1 MKTVKEYINESLI
14 DKAKE
19 LANKMANKII
29 GTSDEKYDDNMI
41 HFKDDDD
48 HSISDEVSPSIISA
62 VIKVIFGIAGVEFMM
77 LPTITAAFIA
87 VVCFII
93 AFGCNL
99 TPIIKE
105 INDNIDNINVEENQ
119 EEINEGLLSSIK
131 KYVSKIVVNNKY
143 ASEVANEI
151 INTEEFE
158 NAKNSGT
165 LKDLAHVVTNYVK
178 ANVDKKKINE
188 LS

>member
-14 DKAKE
+14 DKAKN
-19 LANKMANKII
+19 LANKIANKIV
-29 GTSDEKYDDNMI
+29 GTSDEKYDDDTI
-41 HFKDDDD
+41 HYEDDMDK
-48 HSISDEVSPSIISA
+48 ISDEVSPSVISGI
-62 VIKVIFGIAGVEFMM
+62 IKVIFGIAGVEFMM

-105 INDNIDNINVEENQ
+105 INDKIDNIGIEENK

-131 KYVSKIVVNNKY
+131 KYVSRIVVNNKY
-143 ASEVANEI
+143 ASQVANEI
-151 INTEEFE
+151 IKSDDFNKVKE
-158 NAKNSGT
+158 SGT
-165 LKDLAHVVTNYVK
+165 LKDLAMVVTNYIK
-178 ANVDKKKINE
+178 SKGDKKQINE

>member
-14 DKAKE
+14 DKAKS
-19 LANKMANKII
+19 LACKIANKII
-29 GTSDEKYDDNMI
+29 GTSDEKYDDDTI
-41 HFKDDDD
+41 HFEDDDTK
-48 HSISDEVSPSIISA
+48 ISDTVSPAVISG

-105 INDNIDNINVEENQ
+105 INDKIDNIGIEENK

-131 KYVSKIVVNNKY
+131 KYISRIVVNNKY
-143 ASEVANEI
+143 ASQVANEI
-151 INTEEFE
+151 INTDEY
-158 NAKNSGT
+158 KNLKDGYS
-165 LKDLAHVVTNYVK
+165 LKDLVKVVTNYIK
-178 ANVDKKKINE
+178 SNGNQKKINE